1 MTFKQLV
8 LVLKARWLLSVSI
21 LAAVLV
27 AAGLT
32 VLLLPSQYT
41 ATATVLVDGRNN
53 GAFDPIN
60 GNVVPLT
67 GSSSVI
73 LTQAD
78 IVRSER
84 VVKRAMRAIRITENP
99 QVRAQWTEATG
110 AKGDFEAWLA
120 QLIQSRLDVKPSK
133 DSNIISVSYTATEPS
148 FAALVTN
155 AIVKAYMDVTL
166 ELRVEPAKQYT
177 NFFDDRARQA
187 RDALEKARA
196 KLSTYQQ
203 QSGITSTDERLDVEN
218 ARLNELSSQV
228 VSLQAI
234 VSESVSRKAAA
245 EQRGDRTT
253 EALSNP
259 VLVGLT
265 TDLARQ
271 EAKLQEMDARFGDRH
286 PSVVEL
292 RANIQELRRRIEAE
306 TRRVTSSVGVTTD
319 INQARLAQVRAELD
333 AQRAKVL
340 RLKAGRDDM
349 AVLER
354 EVEHAQRNYDLV
366 MARVSQTSLE
376 SQNNQTNVSMLRDA
390 SAPAF
395 PSSPNIKLTLAVA
408 LVLGTLLAI
417 ATSLLLELVTPRL
430 RGEQEVVGKLG
441 LPVLAVLPDASAK
454 PGSSRTGRI
463 VEQVSVSRSRLLAR

>member
-21 LAAVLV
+21 LVAVLI

-84 VVKRAMRAIRITENP
+84 VVKRAMRAIRITENR
-99 QVRAQWTEATG
+99 QVRAQWNDATG
-110 AKGDFEAWLA
+110 GKGDFEAWLA

-133 DSNIISVSYTATEPS
+133 DSNIISVSYTATEPA

-292 RANIQELRRRIEAE
+292 RANIQELRRRIDSE

-395 PSSPNIKLTLAVA
+395 PSSPNVKLTLAVA

-430 RGEQEVVGKLG
+430 RGEQEVASKLG

-454 PGSSRTGRI
+454 PGSLRTGRI
-463 VEQVSVSRSRLLAR
+463 VEQVSVSRNRLLAR